1 VRCNAARLK
10 ANAEIG
16 LIGDNNM
23 ANKPTVQVGK
33 TIGLAGFVASHTEQF
48 RIEFWIGGKRL
59 IR

>member
-1 VRCNAARLK
+1 
-10 ANAEIG
+10 
-16 LIGDNNM
+16 M

-48 RIEFWIGGKRL
+48 RIEFRIGGKRL